1 MKILVTGASGGLGEL
16 IITQLLDAGHIVIA
30 TSKNKEK
37 AEQLSFYNQVQYVAY
52 DLYNPSSTNLFEY
65 FHRPDA
71 LIHLAWDKL
80 NEYKNEVHLTSILN
94 QHKQFLQ
101 NLISNGLKD
110 VTCVGTCYEYGLQEG
125 ELIESM
131 PSKPMMPYPASKN
144 LLRIYLE
151 ELQNEFKFHL
161 KWPRVFYV
169 FGAIKERKNLYTL
182 LLDAIH
188 RGDKS
193 FNMSGGEQIRDFLS
207 PNEIAD
213 IIIKIATQ
221 NKVLGIINCCSGV
234 PIQLKDKIQNFLK
247 ENNYQ
252 IALNLGY
259 YPYPDYEPMQTW
271 GSVEKLN
278 KIE

>member
-16 IITQLLDAGHIVIA
+16 IIEKLLNDGHTIVA
-30 TSKNKEK
+30 TSRNIEK
-37 AEQLSFYNQVQYVAY
+37 AKKLPFYNRVQYAAY
-52 DLYNPSSTNLFEY
+52 DLSNASTINLFEY

-71 LIHLAWDKL
+71 VIHLAWDKL
-80 NEYKNEVHLTSILN
+80 NEYKNEVHLTQILL
-94 QHKQFLQ
+94 QHKQFLH

-110 VTCVGTCYEYGLQEG
+110 ITCVGTCYEYGLQEG
-125 ELIESM
+125 ELTETM
-131 PSKPMMPYPASKN
+131 LSKPMMPYPESKN

-151 ELQNEFKFHL
+151 ELQNEFKFYL

-207 PNEIAD
+207 PDEIANL
-213 IIIKIATQ
+213 IIKIATQ